1 MIPMP
6 VEINIGIIIVIFVF
20 LWFILTIYDVM
31 RAKGKRR

>member
-1 MIPMP
+1 MP

-31 RAKGKRR
+31 RTKGKRR